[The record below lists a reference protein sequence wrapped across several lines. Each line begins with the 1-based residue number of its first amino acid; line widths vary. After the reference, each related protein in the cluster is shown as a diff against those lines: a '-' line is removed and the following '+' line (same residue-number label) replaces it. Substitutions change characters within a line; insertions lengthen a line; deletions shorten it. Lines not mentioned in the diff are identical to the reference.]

1 MNLPALARH
10 PVTRRL
16 LVWSA
21 AGLAA
26 YAVIGFLIVP
36 PIVKSVLVS
45 QLSQQLHRTARLEKV
60 RINPFALS
68 VDLIGLSIA
77 ERGSTG
83 PFVAFRELYV
93 NLDSASLFKGGLV
106 LSEIRLDE
114 PRLTLVRNDD
124 LSYNFSDLLQSP
136 PGPQPAAP
144 SKPIRFS
151 LNNIQILNG
160 GIDFEDRPKHAKHG
174 IRNLHVAIPFLS
186 DLPSVVE
193 IFVQPAFQAEVNGT
207 PVVLTGKSK
216 PFSDSLET
224 SVELNIARLDL
235 ARYADYVPVELPVRL
250 RSGLLDTALTI
261 TFVQSRDR
269 APRITVA
276 GTIGVK
282 QLEIDDTAARP
293 VFDLG
298 ALQVAVTSADLTARE
313 LRFGAIRLDGP
324 VIWASKDAAGRTTLG
339 LLAGAS
345 KGGGGGAAPPPAA
358 SPPAS
363 PSPPAGHVNVDALR
377 VTDARLTV
385 GADRARAPGK
395 AGQNE
400 EWVRIPDA
408 SITRAGIDLG
418 RRLVSIDRI
427 DTQGGVILV
436 RRERNGELNL
446 ASLAPRPPSTAGQP
460 PPPAG
465 RAADAPWIVTLNHF
479 LLDRYAIRFDDLRPS
494 SPARLTAEPI
504 RLSADGLSTAKNHPG
519 TVSLSIGL
527 NKSGLFTADGKAG
540 IEPLT
545 ADLSV
550 DLTRLALAPFQPYVA
565 DQANIIVAGGE
576 LSVGGRVKLETT
588 KEKTIAARFDG
599 ETSLR
604 RLAVLDQA
612 NSEEVVGLGLLQVKG
627 IHAGFQPL
635 RVEVGTILLTD
646 VRSRLAVN
654 QDGKLNLLTM
664 LKTGPAPGGEANT
677 ASAPAL
683 QAPSPPQAQKP
694 PPPLIRIDRV
704 TLSRAAFEFADR
716 SIQPHYVVALTDLG
730 GTVSGLS
737 SRMDQRATV
746 NISGKIDGIA
756 PLTVSGTINPLSRDV
771 YADLLFQLKE
781 LELSPLTPYSGK
793 YAGYAIQKGKL
804 SLDFKYLL
812 KQRTVKADNAF
823 FIDQFTFGEKVD
835 SPEATSL
842 PVRLA
847 VSLLTDRNGE
857 IRLDIPV
864 EGSLD
869 DPQFRVW
876 RAVLHVVQTL
886 LVKAATSPFALVG
899 ALAGG
904 EELNRVEFPAGGA
917 DLDGPSRERVNTIA
931 KILYDRPALKLE
943 ITGRVDPVRDR
954 EALHRALFLRR
965 LKAQKLN
972 ELIKQGASVGSVDD
986 VTITPEEYPKY
997 LAMAYKKESFPKP
1010 RNFFGIAKELPPPE
1024 MERLMLEHLEVSDE
1038 ELRQLASLRALR
1050 VREAILRGGQV
1061 EPERLFLVEAGTAQ
1075 SAAANGGPLS
1085 RVDLSIR

>member
-10 PVTRRL
+10 PITRRL
-16 LVWSA
+16 LIRSA

-26 YAVIGFLIVP
+26 YAVIGFLILP
-36 PIVKSVLVS
+36 PIVRSLLVS
-45 QLSQQLHRTARLEKV
+45 QLSQKLHRTVRLEKV

-68 VDLIGLSIA
+68 VEIDGLSIS
-77 ERGSTG
+77 ERGSIG
-83 PFVAFRELYV
+83 PFVSFRELYV
-93 NLDSASLFKGGLV
+93 NLDSASLIKGGLV
-106 LSEIRLDE
+106 LSEIRVDE
-114 PRLTLVRNDD
+114 PRLTLVRNED
-124 LSYNFSDLLQSP
+124 LSYNFSDLLHAP
-136 PGPQPAAP
+136 PGAQPAAP
-144 SKPIRFS
+144 SKPFRFS

-160 GIDFEDRPKHAKHG
+160 SLDFEDRPKHAQHS
-174 IRNLHVAIPFLS
+174 IHNLRVAIPFLS
-186 DLPSVVE
+186 NLPSVVE

-207 PVVLTGKSK
+207 PVSLTGKSK
-216 PFSDSLET
+216 PFSDSLDT
-224 SVELNIARLDL
+224 SVELNVTQLDL
-235 ARYADYVPVELPVRL
+235 AHYADYVPVELPFRL
-250 RSGLLDTALTI
+250 RSGILDTALTI
-261 TFVQSRDR
+261 TFIQSRDR

-276 GTIGVK
+276 GTIGMK
-282 QLEIDDTAARP
+282 QLGIDGPSAHP
-293 VFDLG
+293 MFDLG
-298 ALQVAVTSADLTARE
+298 ALQVAITSADLTSRE
-313 LRFGAIRLDGP
+313 LRFGAIQLDGP
-324 VIWASKDAAGRTTLG
+324 VIWASRDAAGRTTLG
-339 LLAGAS
+339 LLAGAPN
-345 KGGGGGAAPPPAA
+345 GGGGGSAPSPAVSPQAAA
-358 SPPAS
+358 SV
-363 PSPPAGHVNVDALR
+363 PAGTVDVDSIR

-385 GADRARAPGK
+385 AAGRAGATEK
-395 AGQNE
+395 NE
-400 EWVRIPDA
+400 EWVRIPGA

-418 RRLVSIDRI
+418 RRSVTIDRI

-446 ASLAPRPPSTAGQP
+446 ASLAPRPSSARP
-460 PPPAG
+460 PHPPAG
-465 RAADAPWIVTLNHF
+465 QAADAPWIVTLNHF
-479 LLDRYAIRFDDLRPS
+479 LLDHYAIRFDDLRPS
-494 SPARLTAEPI
+494 SPARLTADPI
-504 RLSADGLSTAKNHPG
+504 RFSADGLSTAKDHPG

-527 NKSGLFTADGKAG
+527 NKSGFFTAEGKVG

-545 ADLSV
+545 ADLSI
-550 DLTRLALAPFQPYVA
+550 DLTRVALAPFQPYVA
-565 DQANIIVAGGE
+565 DRANIIVAGGE
-576 LSVGGRVKLETT
+576 LSVVGRVKLETT
-588 KEKTIAARFDG
+588 KEQALTARFDG

-635 RVEVGTILLTD
+635 RVEVGTIALTD

-654 QDGKLNLLTM
+654 PDGKLNLLTM
-664 LKTGPAPGGEANT
+664 LKSGPAPDGEIKP
-677 ASAPAL
+677 ASAPAV
-683 QAPSPPQAQKP
+683 QAPSPPQSQRP
-694 PPPLIRIDRV
+694 PPIRIERV

-716 SIQPHYVVALTDLG
+716 SIQPQYVVTLTDLG

-737 SRMDQRATV
+737 SQMDQRATV
-746 NISGKIDGIA
+746 DISGKIDGIA

-771 YADLLFQLKE
+771 YADLLVQLKE

-812 KQRTVKADNAF
+812 QQRMVKADNTF

-835 SPEATSL
+835 SPEATNL

-847 VSLLTDRNGE
+847 VSLLTDRNGA

-886 LVKAATSPFALVG
+886 LVKAATSPFALVS

-904 EELNRVEFPAGGA
+904 EELNHIDFQAGSSG
-917 DLDGPSRERVNTIA
+917 LDGPSRERVNA
-931 KILYDRPALKLE
+931 VEKILYDRPALKLE
-943 ITGRVDPVRDR
+943 ITGRVDPVKDR
-954 EALHRALFLRR
+954 EALHRAKFLRL
-965 LKAQKLN
+965 LKVQKFN

-1010 RNFFGIAKELPPPE
+1010 RNFFGIAKELPAPE
-1024 MERLMLEHLEVSDE
+1024 MERLMLEHLEVSGD
-1038 ELRQLASLRALR
+1038 ELRQLASRRALR
-1050 VREAILRGGQV
+1050 VKEAIVSSGQV
-1061 EPERLFLVEAGTAQ
+1061 EPERLFLAEAGTAQ
-1075 SAAANGGPLS
+1075 AAANGGLLS

>member
-1 MNLPALARH
+1 
-10 PVTRRL
+10 
-16 LVWSA
+16 
-21 AGLAA
+21 
-26 YAVIGFLIVP
+26 
-36 PIVKSVLVS
+36 
-45 QLSQQLHRTARLEKV
+45 
-60 RINPFALS
+60 
-68 VDLIGLSIA
+68 
-77 ERGSTG
+77 
-83 PFVAFRELYV
+83 
-93 NLDSASLFKGGLV
+93 
-106 LSEIRLDE
+106 
-114 PRLTLVRNDD
+114 
-124 LSYNFSDLLQSP
+124 
-136 PGPQPAAP
+136 
-144 SKPIRFS
+144 
-151 LNNIQILNG
+151 
-160 GIDFEDRPKHAKHG
+160 
-174 IRNLHVAIPFLS
+174 
-186 DLPSVVE
+186 
-193 IFVQPAFQAEVNGT
+193 
-207 PVVLTGKSK
+207 
-216 PFSDSLET
+216 
-224 SVELNIARLDL
+224 
-235 ARYADYVPVELPVRL
+235 
-250 RSGLLDTALTI
+250 
-261 TFVQSRDR
+261 
-269 APRITVA
+269 
-276 GTIGVK
+276 
-282 QLEIDDTAARP
+282 
-293 VFDLG
+293 
-298 ALQVAVTSADLTARE
+298 
-313 LRFGAIRLDGP
+313 
-324 VIWASKDAAGRTTLG
+324 
-339 LLAGAS
+339 
-345 KGGGGGAAPPPAA
+345 
-358 SPPAS
+358 
-363 PSPPAGHVNVDALR
+363 
-377 VTDARLTV
+377 
-385 GADRARAPGK
+385 
-395 AGQNE
+395 
-400 EWVRIPDA
+400 

-418 RRLVSIDRI
+418 RRLVTIDRI
-427 DTQGGVILV
+427 DTQGGKILV

-446 ASLAPRPPSTAGQP
+446 ASLAPQPSSTARPPD
-460 PPPAG
+460 PPAG
-465 RAADAPWIVTLNHF
+465 QAADAPWIVTLNHF
-479 LLDRYAIRFDDLRPS
+479 VLDHYAIRFDDLRPS
-494 SPARLTAEPI
+494 SPARLMADPI
-504 RLSADGLSTAKNHPG
+504 RFSADGLSTAKDHPG

-527 NKSGLFTADGKAG
+527 NKSGLFTSEGKVG

-545 ADLSV
+545 ADLSIN
-550 DLTRLALAPFQPYVA
+550 LTRLALAPFQPYAA

-635 RVEVGTILLTD
+635 RVEVGTIALTD

-654 QDGKLNLLTM
+654 QDGTLNLLTM
-664 LKTGPAPGGEANT
+664 LKTGPAPGGEAKT
-677 ASAPAL
+677 ASAPAV

-694 PPPLIRIDRV
+694 PPFIRIDRV

-716 SIQPHYVVALTDLG
+716 SIQPHYIVALTDLG

-737 SRMDQRATV
+737 SQMDQRATV
-746 NISGKIDGIA
+746 DISGKIDGIA

-812 KQRTVKADNAF
+812 QQRAVKADNTF
-823 FIDQFTFGEKVD
+823 FIDQFTFGEKID

-899 ALAGG
+899 ALDGG

-917 DLDGPSRERVNTIA
+917 DLEGPSRERVNAIA

-943 ITGRVDPVRDR
+943 ITGRVDPVKDR

-972 ELIKQGASVGSVDD
+972 ELIKQGASVGSMDD

-1024 MERLMLEHLEVSDE
+1024 MERLMLEHLEVSND
-1038 ELRQLASLRALR
+1038 ELRQLASQRALR
-1050 VREAILRGGQV
+1050 VREAILHGGQV

-1075 SAAANGGPLS
+1075 AAAANAGPLS